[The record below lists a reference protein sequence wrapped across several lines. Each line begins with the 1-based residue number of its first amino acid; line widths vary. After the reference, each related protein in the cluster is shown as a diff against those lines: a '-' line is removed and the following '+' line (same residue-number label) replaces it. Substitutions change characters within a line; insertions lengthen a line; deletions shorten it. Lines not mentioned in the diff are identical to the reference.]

1 MTSIA
6 PAPYRPD
13 VAIPPGETIREILES
28 KSMTQ
33 AELAN
38 RMGRPTNKVNEVI
51 QGKRQITADTALEL
65 ELALGLSASFW
76 INLEKNYQLNKAR
89 LSQDKRLEREA
100 KKLPLF
106 PVKEMCKRKW
116 IEKRETQ
123 TEQAHEV
130 LSFFGITTFA
140 KLAQVKNLAPAW
152 RKTRTKTACEY
163 ALAAWLQQ
171 GIRRSYS
178 TEVAPFDP
186 RGLRLHIPEIR
197 SLTKREQIE
206 DFEVELKGI
215 CAEHGVAV
223 VLEPHLPKSYVS
235 GAAYRVYD
243 KTVIQ
248 LSNRYKWADSFW
260 FNFFHELGHVL
271 LHLSKRNAKFVDERG
286 FTDESDVEEVEANDF
301 AKSTL
306 IPDDDLD
313 ELLSLQYS
321 RASVVKRFAD
331 EIGIHEGIVVG
342 RLHQEDIHR
351 KALSPLRIQYAL
363 RTEPVQFN

>member
-6 PAPYRPD
+6 PAPYQPD
-13 VAIPPGETIREILES
+13 VAIPPGVTIREILES

-51 QGKRQITADTALEL
+51 KGKRQVTAETALEL
-65 ELALGLSASFW
+65 ELALGLPASFW

-89 LSQDKRLEREA
+89 LSQGKRMEREA
-100 KKLPLF
+100 KKLDDF
-106 PVKEMCKRKW
+106 PWKEMCKRNW
-116 IEKRETQ
+116 IEKRDSP
-123 TEQAHEV
+123 TEQAHEL
-130 LSFFGITTFA
+130 LSFFELTTFA
-140 KLAQVKNLAPAW
+140 KLKQVKNLAPAW
-152 RKTRTKTACEY
+152 RKTRTKAACEY

-171 GIRRSYS
+171 GIRLAHD
-178 TEVAPFDP
+178 TDVATFDP
-186 RGLRLHIPEIR
+186 RGLRSCVPEIR
-197 SLTKREQIE
+197 SLTRHEQID
-206 DFEVELKGI
+206 DFEAELKGT

-223 VLEPHLPKSYVS
+223 VFVPHLPKSYVS

-243 KTVIQ
+243 RTVIQ

-271 LHLSKRNAKFVDERG
+271 IHLSRRNTKFVDERG
-286 FTDESDVEEVEANDF
+286 FTDETEVEEVEADTF

-313 ELLSLQYS
+313 ELLTLQYS
-321 RASVVKRFAD
+321 RASVVKRFAN
-331 EIGIHEGIVVG
+331 EIGIHPGIVVG

-351 KALSPLRIQYAL
+351 KALNPLRIQYEL
-363 RTEPVQFN
+363 RTEPD

>member
-6 PAPYRPD
+6 PTPYQPD

-65 ELALGLSASFW
+65 ELALGLPASFW

-100 KKLPLF
+100 RKLSLF
-106 PVKEMCKRKW
+106 PVREMCKRKW
-116 IEKRETQ
+116 IEKRDTQ
-123 TEQAHEV
+123 SEQAHEL
-130 LSFFGITTFA
+130 LSYFGITTFA
-140 KLAQVKNLAPAW
+140 KLKQVKNLAPAW

-171 GIRRSYS
+171 GIRHSHD
-178 TEVAPFDP
+178 TEVSPFDAS
-186 RGLRLHIPEIR
+186 GLRLRIPEIR
-197 SLTKREQIE
+197 SLTEFEQID
-206 DFEVELKGI
+206 DFEAELKGI

-223 VLEPHLPKSYVS
+223 VFVRHLPKSYVS

-243 KTVIQ
+243 RTVIQ

-271 LHLSKRNAKFVDERG
+271 LHLSKRNAQFVDEG
-286 FTDESDVEEVEANDF
+286 FTDESDVEEVEADDF

-306 IPDDDLD
+306 IPDEDLD
-313 ELLSLQYS
+313 ELLSRQYS

-331 EIGIHEGIVVG
+331 ELGIHPGIVVG
-342 RLHQEDIHR
+342 RLHQEKIHR
-351 KALSPLRIQYAL
+351 KDLAPLRIQYTLPA
-363 RTEPVQFN
+363 ESE